1 MQLTTVKPGRW
12 ARVTLR
18 KHMTVKT
25 LPNALLR
32 EYVMG
37 DHEAAVMIGNKTP
50 RRRSL
55 WLTGVFGVLAVVVL
69 NMTLSQKTLTA
80 PMPDTV
86 EMADM
91 TWVEVRSAIQRGYTA
106 AIVPTG
112 GIEQNGAHMVLGK
125 HDYIV
130 RRAADRIARELG
142 RTLVTPVVSFVPQGS
157 YDPPSDNMLF
167 PGTLGIPESVFAQVL
182 EGIARSLKLAGFKT
196 ICFIGDH
203 GGNQASQAT
212 IAAKLKD
219 EWTGQGMTVLHVSD
233 YYVDDAQ
240 IGYLREKGETAATMG
255 NHAGIIDTSELLAV
269 HPQGVDL
276 ARLAALPLNPEPTG
290 HSGNPSRATAAYGTA
305 LLDIRIN
312 AAVRQIRA
320 AMRDQKALN

>member
-1 MQLTTVKPGRW
+1 
-12 ARVTLR
+12 LR
-18 KHMTVKT
+18 KLNTVN
-25 LPNALLR
+25 LYQLCPIAVLR
-32 EYVMG
+32 EHVMS
-37 DHEAAVMIGNKTP
+37 DNEAAVSGNKTP

-55 WLTGVFGVLAVVVL
+55 WLTGVLGVLAVVVL
-69 NMTLSQKTLTA
+69 NMTFSQRTLTA

-91 TWVEVRSAIQRGYTA
+91 TWVEVRGAIQRGYAT
-106 AIVPTG
+106 AIVPSG

-130 RRAADRIARELG
+130 RRAADLIARELG
-142 RTLVTPVVSFVPQGS
+142 RTLVTPVVSFVPEGS
-157 YDPPSDNMLF
+157 YDPPSDNMVF

-182 EGIARSLKLAGFKT
+182 EGIARSLKSAGFKT

-203 GGNQASQAT
+203 GGNQASQAI
-212 IAAKLKD
+212 IAAKLKG

-240 IGYLREKGETAATMG
+240 IGYLRDKGESAATIG

-276 ARLAALPLNPEPTG
+276 SRLAALPLNPEPTG
-290 HSGNPSRATAAYGTA
+290 HSGDPSRATAAYGTA